1 MRDTMGNRHMK
12 VNLNDVYKD
21 IFEVPQGKRKSK
33 FFGYFPYKDEK
44 DYKKKIRDLIEEC
57 NSVSGSYDFDKASYI
72 QTLKDYV
79 TSYRR
84 NKDSLIAVY
93 KEFNQHLNDKYGLD
107 IEIEY
112 PPIPT
117 SNVFERL
124 MFIAKYMQDKD
135 HHVKELEDILWQ
147 SDRTIAD
154 DISRLQEGSDDPI
167 QVCGRPFT
175 ISEMDRS
182 MGHIKF
188 GSTAHPMFLTCNLTQ
203 VITALE
209 GLRLM
214 SEHVEYAGY
223 AMPMA
228 RSMWQQLSEY
238 AQKRVFFVME
248 NLLKKDTTWYKS
260 LDEKEER
267 SYRTEKECCM
277 DGDRVIMYC
286 LKGNEDRVCNIE
298 YKDGDKI
305 EFFTDVRV
313 LQYSEDGITVNV
325 GGKERILAP
334 EKVVRSSFHKENMF

>member
-1 MRDTMGNRHMK
+1 MEADLKCIYN
-12 VNLNDVYKD
+12 D
-21 IFEVPQGKRKSK
+21 IFAIPEGRKKNNFSR
-33 FFGYFPYKDEK
+33 YFPYKNEK
-44 DYKKKIRDLIEEC
+44 DYEKKILSLIEEYY
-57 NSVSGSYDFDKASYI
+57 SVTGGYTFDTEAYK

-79 TSYRR
+79 TGYKR
-84 NKDSLIAVY
+84 NKDALITVY
-93 KEFNQHLNDKYGLD
+93 KDFNHHLNDKYGFN
-107 IEIEY
+107 IEIDY

-154 DISRLQEGSDDPI
+154 DIARLQEGSDDPI

-182 MGHIKF
+182 MGHINF
-188 GSTAHPMFLTCNLTQ
+188 GSTAHPIFLTCNLTQ

-238 AQKRVFFVME
+238 AQQRVFFVME
-248 NLLKKDTTWYKS
+248 NLLKKDTVWYKS

-286 LKGNEDRVCNIE
+286 LKGNEDRLCNIE
-298 YKDGDKI
+298 YRDGEES
-305 EFFTDVRV
+305 EFLTDVRV
-313 LQYSEDGITVNV
+313 LEYSEEGIKINV
-325 GGKERILAP
+325 GGKERVLDP